1 MDYFVTVFFLGLIP
15 AVIARSR
22 GRNFFVWWFY
32 GFWLL
37 PIAFIH
43 SLVVVFLPAT
53 ASSEGMKQCPFCAEP
68 IKKQAKVCRYC
79 RRDLLETKPFM
90 AWMPPPPP
98 IQAGPTPAPVAP
110 ADEEP
115 VDWCWYRRTPTPPA
129 PDPVVAPRPILRD
142 VSAHTSRC
150 DGCGAYI
157 PKARADQHRCAAL
170 AKAK

>member
-15 AVIARSR
+15 AVIASSR

-68 IKKQAKVCRYC
+68 VKEEAIVCRYC
-79 RRDLLETKPFM
+79 RKDIPTLVPFM
-90 AWMPPPPP
+90 PVVLPPEQEWPE
-98 IQAGPTPAPVAP
+98 PAAT
-110 ADEEP
+110 EP
-115 VDWCWYRRTPTPPA
+115 VIEAR
-129 PDPVVAPRPILRD
+129 PVLRN
-142 VSAHTSRC
+142 VSANTSRC